1 VSFALT
7 AKWIAREGEEERVR
21 EAIEHLIGPSLAEP
35 GCLEYHANR
44 SIDDPRVFL
53 LYEVY
58 ESREA
63 YEAHLETEHVRV
75 YAKGL
80 GIPLLEE
87 RIREFFETFAD

>member
-7 AKWIAREGEEERVR
+7 AKWVAREGEEERVR
-21 EAIEHLIGPSLAEP
+21 DAIEKLIGPSREEP
-35 GCLEYHANR
+35 GCLAYRANR
-44 SIDDPRVFL
+44 SVDDPRVFL

-58 ESREA
+58 ESRDA
-63 YEAHLETEHVRV
+63 YEQHLETEHVRV
-75 YAKGL
+75 YAKEY